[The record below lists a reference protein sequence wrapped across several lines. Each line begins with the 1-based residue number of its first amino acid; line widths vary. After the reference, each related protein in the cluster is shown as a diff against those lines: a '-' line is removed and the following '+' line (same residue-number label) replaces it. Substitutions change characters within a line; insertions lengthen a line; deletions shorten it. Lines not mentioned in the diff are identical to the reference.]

1 MSLLKGV
8 IIDIESTATKAV
20 NAAAVQTE
28 LSQIIEDIADCID
41 NAFTCTD
48 LDSTYESDQVE
59 KLINALTTSTKAA
72 KMNAQVVLQLSQAAL
87 SSASDA
93 VYTEDD
99 QKTLSKSA
107 AAGLTEKE
115 TKDELDFCND
125 GSNPRHCI
133 ECGKCVLFHNN
144 VICQSCQNIIKN
156 NKENPQLT
164 QSQQMQDRIKKTIIK
179 NNKEKPPPHD
189 KDCSNRWLADWTIHE
204 YAGDISES
212 CTRCKIAIKHNQEK
226 VTDGPIAGYDANS
239 ILDFLIKKYTKQ
251 LKNMLNKSGSYP
263 DETINST
270 TESKYNT
277 LNSVIKDL
285 EFMKIPNPKD
295 ESKRCTECGRWLIR
309 FMSCQEC
316 KLIMDE
322 QDGIWS
328 CSECDAQVCYD
339 DGSDYADCGH
349 LAFSEHHLENMCNCE
364 LDK

>member
-72 KMNAQVVLQLSQAAL
+72 KMNAQVVLQLTQAAL

-99 QKTLSKSA
+99 QKTLSESA

-115 TKDELDFCND
+115 AKDELDFCND

-144 VICQSCQNIIKN
+144 IICQSCQNIIK
-156 NKENPQLT
+156 K
-164 QSQQMQDRIKKTIIK
+164 
-179 NNKEKPPPHD
+179 NKEK
-189 KDCSNRWLADWTIHE
+189 
-204 YAGDISES
+204 
-212 CTRCKIAIKHNQEK
+212 
-226 VTDGPIAGYDANS
+226 
-239 ILDFLIKKYTKQ
+239 
-251 LKNMLNKSGSYP
+251 
-263 DETINST
+263 
-270 TESKYNT
+270 
-277 LNSVIKDL
+277 
-285 EFMKIPNPKD
+285 PKD